1 MKRNIIFFFTFIVS
15 YLTFSQN
22 PVTFETTVK
31 KVSDTNFQL
40 ITNAT
45 IEEGWR
51 LYSQNLLD
59 GGAIPTE
66 FVYEES
72 NSYTL
77 LGPTIESE
85 SITKFDP
92 IFSLDQ
98 TYFESFST
106 FSQDIQIEKNIS
118 YEEIID
124 IPWNLDTKTNG
135 INPLG
140 KIPIL
145 LLKDQEPMFDSKVI
159 NQYLDYLEPNP
170 LLYPRSFQ
178 ENISARLLETVADGI
193 CDSVVL
199 VFLENYSEQRGF
211 YIDDLEKII
220 LGNGLIDFDRTILLQ
235 DSTSVI

>member
-1 MKRNIIFFFTFIVS
+1 MK
-15 YLTFSQN
+15 
-22 PVTFETTVK
+22 
-31 KVSDTNFQL
+31 L
-40 ITNAT
+40 ITAT
-45 IEEGWR
+45 PSPFAR
-51 LYSQNLLD
+51 KVRVALL
-59 GGAIPTE
+59 
-66 FVYEES
+66 
-72 NSYTL
+72 
-77 LGPTIESE
+77 
-85 SITKFDP
+85 
-92 IFSLDQ
+92 
-98 TYFESFST
+98 
-106 FSQDIQIEKNIS
+106 EKNIS

-199 VFLENYSEQRGF
+199 VFLENSRNKDLRSKNWIKRQEKKIFEGEIRTFTFMGEIITSCIKVPAEGNYLANTSAGAVVKDYQLTGELKQKIESLSKQLLGKGIYMVGYDIIGDLVSEINITSPRLLAANVDDMSHF
-211 YIDDLEKII
+211 EKISELIEDDL
-220 LGNGLIDFDRTILLQ
+220 RA
-235 DSTSVI
+235 